1 MYMTF
6 SKSVKRPLS
15 HPHSHVT
22 TERVTSAGRY
32 VRICARVYRGD
43 HNYLGIEVVVRGW
56 AQSAGCGLLR
66 GHGEGCILEGGTWR
80 EGFRNLWVVGS

>member
-22 TERVTSAGRY
+22 TGRVTSAGRY

-43 HNYLGIEVVVRGW
+43 HNYLGIEVVVRDGPR
-56 AQSAGCGLLR
+56 AQD
-66 GHGEGCILEGGTWR
+66 
-80 EGFRNLWVVGS
+80 VGY